1 MRTAPIQNTGVYDN
15 NTVSKNNLNTN
26 QTKMRISQNYSQL
39 NMQKSNNPAFGW
51 FGLDDLFYYFNK
63 KLNASREAKRKEQ
76 IEETNKKVVDDISLM
91 SKKMRIPVSVAR
103 DKYNEYLKIGGIEPN
118 KNGHE
123 IGLNKVIGYSNEKL
137 DLIKDVVT
145 PIVMKQKAVQSGQQ
159 PPEDLKIPNGVL
171 VYGPNGRGKSYMLES
186 LVEHFKIKSR
196 QDGLKIKTFVI
207 NRPWNLGDTDENA
220 YAIADTFEDAKK
232 FNEESNGHSII
243 YVNNLDNLLDEDEHP
258 ILCAEFLNATTNC
271 AKDNITWIGSV
282 CSPKL
287 EPQWL
292 FNPSRTDICLA
303 VRNMSDPEMSALM
316 SYFWAQKDRQDNSDH
331 NKVLNY
337 LNETGMNVYPPVFKQ
352 IADNV
357 DKKLKEQDYDNY
369 KRGRYKKPVE
379 TQDVISALEEYRTD
393 LVLQKQ
399 ARPRALSALDS
410 LTDDAYIAKI
420 QEKHNANK

>member
-1 MRTAPIQNTGVYDN
+1 MRAAPIQNTGVYGN

-63 KLNASREAKRKEQ
+63 KLNASREAKRREQ

-171 VYGPNGRGKSYMLES
+171 LYAPRGRGKSYMLES

-196 QDGLKIKTFVI
+196 QDGLKIRTFII

-220 YAIADTFEDAKK
+220 YAIADTFEEAKK

-243 YVNNLDNLLDEDEHP
+243 YIDKLDELLDEDEHP

-292 FNPSRTDICLA
+292 FNPDRTDVCTPI
-303 VRNMSDPEMSALM
+303 RKISDPEMSAVM
-316 SYFWAQKDRQDNSDH
+316 SYFWAKYNRQDNSDH
-331 NKVLNY
+331 NQILTY
-337 LNETGMNVYPPVFKQ
+337 LNDKGIDIYPPQFEK
-352 IADNV
+352 IADSINN
-357 DKKLKEQDYDNY
+357 KLMKQDYYSY
-369 KRGRYKKPVE
+369 KRGSYRKPVE
-379 TQDVISALEEYRTD
+379 TQDVISAIEEYKTD
-393 LVLQKQ
+393 EDFKKQ
-399 ARPRALSALDS
+399 SRPRALSSLDS
-410 LTDDAYIAKI
+410 LTDEVYIAKI